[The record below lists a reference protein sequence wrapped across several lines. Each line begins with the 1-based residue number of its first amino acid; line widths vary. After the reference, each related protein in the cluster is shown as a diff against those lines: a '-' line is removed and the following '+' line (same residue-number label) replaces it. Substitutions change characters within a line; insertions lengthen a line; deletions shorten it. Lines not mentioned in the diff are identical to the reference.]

1 MLRVLQSGKEK
12 RTLRMSE
19 GAGRKEGRKFGEV
32 SGEPVVKRDRERKR
46 GLEKETN

>member
-12 RTLRMSE
+12 EDAANERRS
-19 GAGRKEGRKFGEV
+19 RKEGRKFGEV
-32 SGEPVVKRDRERKR
+32 SGEPVVRRDRERKR